1 MDFSINNHFGANAFN
16 RTLLPTRLQPIFAD
30 MKALDSK
37 LAKYTEVELSEMHA
51 YLMAVSDENW
61 KIAVLTTEPNEHG
74 LSASKEGAFKAKC
87 ISQSCGT
94 AAAGIRRFNFARKN
108 G

>member
-1 MDFSINNHFGANAFN
+1 MDFTINKHFGANAFN

-30 MKALDSK
+30 MKALDTE
-37 LAKYTEVELSEMHA
+37 LAKYTEVELADIEA

-61 KIAVLTTEPNEHG
+61 KIAGLTPEPNEHG

-87 ISQSCGT
+87 ISQSCRT
-94 AAAGIRRFNFARKN
+94 AAAGVRRFNFVRKN